1 MIAVSD
7 FFSSDLHGLSLRD
20 LTCKQVTLRPAP
32 PETHG
37 DGVTVRN
44 IISQTREDNY
54 NSSGDESSLCSTEQ
68 PDTLTPEDVVSQ
80 LWCLCMDHH

>member
-44 IISQTREDNY
+44 IINTREDNY

-68 PDTLTPEDVVSQ
+68 PDTLTPEDVVS
-80 LWCLCMDHH
+80 